1 MKVYFDVH
9 GALTVE
15 GEDAT
20 EWLALRT
27 WTARWSDSSG
37 PLIVKWK
44 TERMTQQ
51 AGDEK
56 PWPMIETD
64 SRQLFRVMTET
75 PNKENRL
82 LRELLR
88 EWHGMFVHCR
98 RDGTEGADL
107 IDRTGAMLMLADA
120 MTPNARANARP

>member
-27 WTARWSDSSG
+27 WSARWSDNAG

-51 AGDEK
+51 IGDEK
-56 PWPMIETD
+56 PWPAIETD
-64 SRQLFRVMTET
+64 SRQLFRCMTET
-75 PNKENRL
+75 PNVEVQGPGAAS
-82 LRELLR
+82 LRT
-88 EWHGMFVHCR
+88 VPCN
-98 RDGTEGADL
+98 DGLEGK
-107 IDRTGAMLMLADA
+107 
-120 MTPNARANARP
+120 

>member
-27 WTARWSDSSG
+27 WTARWSDNAG

-51 AGDEK
+51 LGDDM
-56 PWPMIETD
+56 PWPAIETD
-64 SRQLFRVMTET
+64 SRQLFRVMNET
-75 PNKENRL
+75 PNVK
-82 LRELLR
+82 
-88 EWHGMFVHCR
+88 V
-98 RDGTEGADL
+98 
-107 IDRTGAMLMLADA
+107 TGAPPTDA
-120 MTPNARANARP
+120 TKGDEE